1 MVVSNINNTIKYEET
16 KAIASNDIDV
26 ESSIYSAKI
35 YDKTIQFVLGLA
47 QFEHKSKNIVYFNI
61 YLANNGFVIAK
72 IGIYETYNNIYSTL
86 LDEDGDIDL
95 SKMSEP
101 LLFSFAKSLIGSLPT
116 DTSLLSG
123 DEDEDEDEDE
133 DDDEDE
139 EDEDEDDD
147 TGKKV
152 TVLPTKPTFDIM
164 ALASQTKEESD
175 YEISKYVEDPTH
187 NWVNKYLKSVK
198 YSIKGNEG
206 GGDCF
211 FASLRDGL
219 RSVKIET
226 SVKAIRE
233 KLANEVDETVY
244 ATYSEFFKLF
254 YGGMK
259 TSQTNLKEFKSKH
272 NTIKKLIGGTVDGQT
287 KKNLIDDAKTNFSK
301 YSATNQ
307 ESDEFQELVEEFAFM
322 QDVNDVKDLKKVIS
336 TVGGKYWADN
346 WAVVTLER
354 LYNVKF
360 VILSQTH
367 FLEGEKELVL
377 QCSEADKQI
386 MAKGLFEPSYYI
398 MLDYLI
404 SKHSSH
410 YTLITYDKNIERG
423 AFTFNELPYRIKE
436 LILEKCMEKMA
447 GLYVLIPDFIQFAN
461 KNGITTSSINAS
473 TSSKSD
479 SLVGTSPNTK
489 YYNKSIVIQ
498 IYNKSRHVKIGQ
510 GSGESINPELKTAK
524 NILELNN
531 NKEYVDWRKKL
542 DSQYLV
548 PNLVIDGK
556 NWSSVMHYMLAA
568 RFKPS
573 VELYNKFT
581 KDGQVGSNIDDAYKL
596 YNSNISK
603 KSLGSLVIDEEEFAK
618 MKYGLLEKAQYA
630 KFTQNET
637 LAKILLLTG
646 QALINVYKAGK
657 GGGIYQDNE
666 LMKVRSLLAS
676 PKPKPTLELKP
687 TQKQ

>member
-116 DTSLLSG
+116 DTSVLSG
-123 DEDEDEDEDE
+123 DEDEDEYE
-133 DDDEDE
+133 DEDE
-139 EDEDEDDD
+139 EDEDNVDDD

-152 TVLPTKPTFDIM
+152 AVLPKKPTFDIM

-461 KNGITTSSINAS
+461 KNGITTSSTS
-473 TSSKSD
+473 TKSD

-489 YYNKSIVIQ
+489 YYNKSVVIQ

-510 GSGESINPELKTAK
+510 GSGESIEPEFKTAK

-573 VELYNKFT
+573 IELYNKFT

-646 QALINVYKAGK
+646 EALINVYKPGK

-676 PKPKPTLELKP
+676 PKPKQELKP